1 VEECFPFF
9 FFFRVHGEDVRAKKG
24 INNHVTY
31 PKKGRKKKDVNC
43 ELSNK
48 IVDASVCLI
57 YIYLCE
63 CVCLGID
70 SNIKKEHDMGGR
82 FRFKLKLDWMS
93 LVDICIFIN
102 L

>member
-1 VEECFPFF
+1 
-9 FFFRVHGEDVRAKKG
+9 
-24 INNHVTY
+24 
-31 PKKGRKKKDVNC
+31 VNC
-43 ELSNK
+43 ELSYK

-57 YIYLCE
+57 YIYIYLCV

-70 SNIKKEHDMGGR
+70 SNIKKEDDMGGR